1 MLNVHEV
8 RSSRLKKTL
17 KKVFNFLGLEIRRK
31 NSWYEKYRDS
41 VVEID
46 KNLEKILKKSEN
58 YINASLPNRWGII
71 QSLQH
76 VKRNKIKGDIVET
89 GVFHG
94 GGIIFL
100 NDILKYLKL
109 KKTIWGYDTF
119 EGIPNINLKKD
130 RILGSKKIKHVKKS
144 DNMDK
149 NMYPTLDTVKNNLK
163 KNNVKNQI
171 NLIKGDTKKTLKI
184 NKHLPKKISFL
195 RLDTDFY
202 ESTLNELKTFY
213 PKISK
218 NGILMIDDYGHHVG
232 CRKAVDEYFKNKK
245 IWLHRIDY
253 TARLIIKKN

>member
-1 MLNVHEV
+1 MLNVHEI
-8 RSSRLKKTL
+8 RSSKLKKTL
-17 KKVFNFLGLEIRRK
+17 RKVINFLGLEIRRK

-46 KNLEKILKKSEN
+46 RNFEKILKKSEN

-71 QSLQH
+71 QSIQH
-76 VKRNKIKGDIVET
+76 VKRNNIKGDIVET

-100 NDILKYLKL
+100 NDILKHLKM

-119 EGIPNINLKKD
+119 EGIPSINLKKD
-130 RILGSKKIKHVKKS
+130 RILGSKKIQQVKKE

-149 NMYPTLDTVKNNLK
+149 NIYPTLDTVRKNLRKNNIINK
-163 KNNVKNQI
+163 I
-171 NLIKGDTKKTLKI
+171 NLIQGDTKKTLKI
-184 NKHLPKKISFL
+184 KKNLPKKISFL

-202 ESTLNELKTFY
+202 ESTLNELKTLY

-218 NGILMIDDYGHHVG
+218 NGILMIDDYGHHLG
-232 CRKAVDEYFKNKK
+232 CRKAVDEYFRNKK
-245 IWLHRIDY
+245 IWLHRVDY

>member
-8 RSSRLKKTL
+8 RSSKLKKTL

>member
-1 MLNVHEV
+1 MLNVHEI
-8 RSSRLKKTL
+8 RSSKLKKT
-17 KKVFNFLGLEIRRK
+17 VRGIFNFLGLEIRRK

-46 KNLEKILKKSEN
+46 KNLEKILERSEN

-76 VKRNKIKGDIVET
+76 VKRNRIKGDIVET

-100 NDILKYLKL
+100 NDILNYLKL

-119 EGIPNINLKKD
+119 EGIPSINLKKD
-130 RILGSKKIKHVKKS
+130 RILGSKKNKQVEKK

-149 NMYPTLDTVKNNLK
+149 NIYPTLVTVKNNLK

-171 NLIKGDTKKTLKI
+171 NLIEGDTKKTLKI
-184 NKHLPKKISFL
+184 KKHLPKKISFL

-202 ESTLNELKTFY
+202 ESTLNELETLY

-232 CRKAVDEYFKNKK
+232 CRKAVDEYFRNKK

-253 TARLIIKKN
+253 TARLIIKKD

>member
-8 RSSRLKKTL
+8 RSSKLKKTL

-130 RILGSKKIKHVKKS
+130 RILGSKKIKHVKKR

>member
-46 KNLEKILKKSEN
+46 KNLEKILKRSEN